1 MRSFDATPGGWR
13 SLAADLATQP
23 THAYLIEAP
32 AAAWDQVETVCRAAL
47 WSADGEH
54 GAHPDWRVVGVDKRV
69 GRDDVMA
76 WPEEALVPPMLAP
89 VKVLVV
95 RGADRMTEEAQ
106 NLLLKVVEEPP
117 PHAATVLLAEDAVAV
132 AVTLRSRCRQMR
144 VTSEAGAD
152 VSDAARALL
161 AGRVQGDGWPGALVE
176 AAVNLRNTLERDE
189 SAAPERLRLIE
200 QWQAL
205 EAASRAL
212 DGNANRE
219 LVAWQLE
226 HSLRGRRPGG
236 SI

>member
-1 MRSFDATPGGWR
+1 MKSFDETPEGWR
-13 SLAADLATQP
+13 SLAADLATEP

-32 AAAWDQVETVCRAAL
+32 AAAWDQVAAVCQAAL
-47 WSADGEH
+47 WGGQGAQ

-69 GRDDVMA
+69 GRDDVAA
-76 WPEEALVPPMLAP
+76 WPEEALVPPVMAP

-95 RGADRMTEEAQ
+95 RGADRMTEDAQ

-117 PHAATVLLAEDAVAV
+117 PHVATVLLAEQAVAV
-132 AVTLRSRCRQMR
+132 AVTLRSRCRQLR
-144 VTSEAGAD
+144 VRRGAD
-152 VSDAARALL
+152 ANVSDAARALL
-161 AGRVQGDGWPGALVE
+161 AGRVQGDAWPGALAE
-176 AAVNLRNTLERDE
+176 AALCLRNALQQDGG
-189 SAAPERLRLIE
+189 AARAPLIR

-205 EAASRAL
+205 EAAARAL

-226 HSLRGRRPGG
+226 HDLQGRSPGG

>member
-1 MRSFDATPGGWR
+1 MRSFDATPAGWR
-13 SLAADLATQP
+13 SLAAELAAQP
-23 THAYLIEAP
+23 THAYLLEAP
-32 AAAWDQVETVCRAAL
+32 AAIWDQVETVCRAAL
-47 WSADGEH
+47 WGADDEGI
-54 GAHPDWRVVGVDKRV
+54 HPDWRVVGLDKRV
-69 GRDDVMA
+69 GRDDVLG

-95 RGADRMTEEAQ
+95 RRADRMTEEAQ

-117 PHAATVLLAEDAVAV
+117 PHAATVLLAEEAVAV

-144 VTSEAGAD
+144 VQSDAHPE

-161 AGRVQGDGWPGALVE
+161 AGRVQGEGWPGALAE
-176 AAVNLRNTLERDE
+176 AAACLR
-189 SAAPERLRLIE
+189 SALARASAPAPAQWGLIE

-205 EAASRAL
+205 EAAARAL

-226 HSLRGRRPGG
+226 RRLRGARPGG